1 MTSTSKAIGGLVAIA
16 AISAVVSA
24 CGGSSQKAG
33 TTGISPQ
40 DAAVTQASKDA
51 NPATYKYP
59 RAKIETK
66 TDADHDQDLGAPQD
80 DVNPEQAL
88 GVSRQADAE
97 DTRAVSKLIE
107 RYYAVAVA
115 EDGAAGCAMLFP
127 TLDESV
133 PEDFG
138 LSPPGP
144 PYARGTTC
152 AGVLTLTFRHF
163 HPQLALEVP
172 HLTVARVLVYGRR
185 NAEAVLHFGKLP
197 ERAIMVEREG
207 SKWRLGALLDREMP

>member
-1 MTSTSKAIGGLVAIA
+1 MTSASKHIGALLATA
-16 AISAVVSA
+16 AISALVSA
-24 CGGSSQKAG
+24 CGGSTQKTG

-40 DAAVTQASKDA
+40 DAAVTQASKEA

-59 RAKIETK
+59 QAPIETK
-66 TDADHDQDLGAPQD
+66 KDADEDQDIGAPQD

-88 GVSRQADAE
+88 GLTRTANAK
-97 DTRAVSKLIE
+97 DTRAITTLIK

-115 EDGAAGCAMLFP
+115 ENGVAGCAMLFP
-127 TLDESV
+127 TIAESV

-172 HLTVARVLVYGRR
+172 HLTVARVLIRGR
-185 NAEAVLHFGKLP
+185 NAQAILHFGKLP
-197 ERAIMVEREG
+197 ERVIMVEREG
-207 SKWRLGALLDREMP
+207 PRWRIGALLDSQMP